1 MSGAEQMMSTVVVI
15 DDHPPIRMAL
25 KTYLEQD
32 GRCRVVGESGGVD
45 ALACV
50 RQHIPDLVILDLA
63 LSSFDGLGLIRQ
75 ICLVD
80 KKIRVLV
87 LSSREEKIYVTRA
100 VEQGACGY
108 ISKASSM
115 QEILYAV
122 QLVRSGYR
130 CFPVGSH
137 QVTQNVPVLSRR
149 ELAVLRFIAGGS
161 RNKEIASALCISPKT
176 VSTYKMRLLTKLN
189 LKTTLD
195 LAEYAR
201 MNGLA

>member
-1 MSGAEQMMSTVVVI
+1 MCTVVVI
-15 DDHPPIRMAL
+15 ADHPPIRLAL

-32 GRCRVVGESGGVD
+32 GHCRVVGESTGSE
-45 ALACV
+45 AMACV
-50 RQHIPDLVILDLA
+50 RTHGPDLVILDLA
-63 LSSFDGLGLIRQ
+63 LSSFDGLELIRQ
-75 ICLVD
+75 ICMVD
-80 KKIRVLV
+80 AKIKVLV
-87 LSSREEKIYVTRA
+87 LSSREEKIYITRA
-100 VEQGACGY
+100 AEQGASGY
-108 ISKASSM
+108 VSKSSSM
-115 QEILYAV
+115 QEIMYAV

-130 CFPVGSH
+130 CFPGGFQPLS
-137 QVTQNVPVLSRR
+137 QSVPILSRR

-189 LKTTLD
+189 LRTTLD